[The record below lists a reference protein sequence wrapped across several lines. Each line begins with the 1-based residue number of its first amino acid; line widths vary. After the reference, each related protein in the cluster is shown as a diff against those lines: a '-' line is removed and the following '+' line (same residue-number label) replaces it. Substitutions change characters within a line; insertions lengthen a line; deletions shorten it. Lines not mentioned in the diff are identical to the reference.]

1 MQSQSFKKDQRLS
14 SQKIIDQLFTKGQ
27 RFLLFPFLIVWL
39 PVELNA
45 NSPVQ
50 VLISVSKKKFKKAV
64 DRNLAKRRIREAYRK
79 NNGHLLE
86 FMDQKQNQLA
96 LGIIYT
102 GVEILAYKEIEKKI
116 LLVLQRLQMEYEK
129 TVR

>member
-14 SQKIIDQLFTKGQ
+14 SQKIIDQLFTNGQ

>member
-50 VLISVSKKKFKKAV
+50 VRISVSKKKFKKAV

>member
-64 DRNLAKRRIREAYRK
+64 DRSLAKRRIREAYRK